1 MLEIKNFSK
10 HYGSFCAVNNL
21 SINVKDGEAR
31 LEAENVLTS
40 IKVSD
45 KLPVEIVEGEPY
57 DAIMSIDVLKRDVSC
72 CLSDKVTI
80 RRRAN
85 RKYVIVSP
93 ENNDEERML
102 SMECA
107 YVTERYKK

>member
-1 MLEIKNFSK
+1 
-10 HYGSFCAVNNL
+10 
-21 SINVKDGEAR
+21 
-31 LEAENVLTS
+31 
-40 IKVSD
+40 
-45 KLPVEIVEGEPY
+45 
-57 DAIMSIDVLKRDVSC
+57 MSIDVLKRDVSC

-93 ENNDEERML
+93 EDNDEERML